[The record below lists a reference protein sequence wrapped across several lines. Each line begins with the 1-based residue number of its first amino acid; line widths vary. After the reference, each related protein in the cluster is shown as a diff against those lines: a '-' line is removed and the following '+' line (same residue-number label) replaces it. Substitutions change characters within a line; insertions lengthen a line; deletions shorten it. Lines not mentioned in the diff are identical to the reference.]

1 MPCSF
6 TKGKSDLARDSE
18 IGRANTAVREG
29 ARLGS
34 EMVSSSVP
42 VGRAVTQSDGVGTA
56 NV

>member
-42 VGRAVTQSDGVGTA
+42 VGQAVTQSDGVGTA
-56 NV
+56 NE